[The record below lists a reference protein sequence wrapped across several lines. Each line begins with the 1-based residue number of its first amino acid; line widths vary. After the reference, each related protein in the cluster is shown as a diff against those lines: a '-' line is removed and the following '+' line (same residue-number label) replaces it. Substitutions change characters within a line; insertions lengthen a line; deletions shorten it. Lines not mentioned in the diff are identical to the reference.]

1 MKPTLS
7 VIVTAYNRK
16 EFLLEA
22 LQSAVNQTLKR
33 EKYEIICIKN
43 FKDAKID
50 KYIKDNGIISI
61 LEKEKSIGEYLYI
74 AAKKAKSKVLVF
86 LDDDDLFSK
95 DKLKRVYFAF
105 STYKVDFYH
114 NLQLKGKNPQK
125 DFSRLYEKKV
135 KIIRYPYKH
144 SFKYLKIATF
154 NLSSIAIKKR
164 ILFSHLNELKS
175 VIASQDSFML
185 IISLISKTDI
195 FIDDGK
201 YTFYRLHSNNI
212 SYSKSLEKNLRFN
225 KEIELPALLYQLNL
239 ANHYASNPARIFLK
253 HLIFMVKSDIAI
265 KENKKKEVISA
276 FRYLPLGVVDKLLL
290 KRVILSILFLLG
302 SNYPYRRLTR
312 DFNQD
317 KDYSNKRK

>member
-1 MKPTLS
+1 MKPRLS
-7 VIVTAYNRK
+7 IIVTAYNRK

-114 NLQLKGKNPQK
+114 NSQLKGENPQK
-125 DFSRLYEKKV
+125 DFSRLYEK
-135 KIIRYPYKH
+135 
-144 SFKYLKIATF
+144 
-154 NLSSIAIKKR
+154 
-164 ILFSHLNELKS
+164 
-175 VIASQDSFML
+175 
-185 IISLISKTDI
+185 
-195 FIDDGK
+195 
-201 YTFYRLHSNNI
+201 
-212 SYSKSLEKNLRFN
+212 NLR
-225 KEIELPALLYQLNL
+225 
-239 ANHYASNPARIFLK
+239 
-253 HLIFMVKSDIAI
+253 
-265 KENKKKEVISA
+265 
-276 FRYLPLGVVDKLLL
+276 
-290 KRVILSILFLLG
+290 
-302 SNYPYRRLTR
+302 
-312 DFNQD
+312 
-317 KDYSNKRK
+317 